1 MYKLILI
8 VVFAFSLL
16 LFWIQQLQSTT
27 SSPVAVEPLLKQSK
41 VFLQSASAVAS
52 TTASHWGKSSHLD
65 SHKAAVLFK
74 PLSKSQVLHDANFIF
89 AQRLQ
94 QADSY
99 PIAYEEEMIAQR
111 RVGDQIQFR
120 VPELGID
127 VVGTINSLTAV
138 DEDIHRWS
146 GRILHSPYHSTF
158 NILQSEKDRYAIVQL
173 QTAQGLYVAEIK
185 NGLGVIQAD
194 KVHLDHDQ

>member
-8 VVFAFSLL
+8 IVFAFSIL
-16 LFWIQQLQSTT
+16 LFWIQQLQSSTT
-27 SSPVAVEPLLKQSK
+27 SPVAVEPMVKHSQAPS
-41 VFLQSASAVAS
+41 QSASAVAVAV
-52 TTASHWGKSSHLD
+52 ASRWNKTPQIDPL
-65 SHKAAVLFK
+65 KPIQLFK
-74 PLSKSQVLHDANFIF
+74 PLSKQQVANDANFIF
-89 AQRLQ
+89 SKRLQ

-99 PIAYEEEMIAQR
+99 PIAYAEELIVQR
-111 RVGDQIQFR
+111 HVGDQVQFQ

-127 VVGTINSLTAV
+127 VIGVINSLTAV

-146 GRILHSPYHSTF
+146 GRILHSPYNLTF
-158 NILQSEKDRYAIVQL
+158 SILQSEKDHYSIVQL

-194 KVHLDHDQ
+194 RVDLDHDQ